1 MAMEPM
7 DLLETASEG
16 RRHRLNSWVAIMVA
30 VLATFMGICKVKDD
44 NIVQQMQQDQAKS
57 VDSWAWYQAKKTRL
71 QFADATVDQLEI
83 QALTAPQKAL
93 PLIEKKIKKFKGQ
106 VTKQAKETEE
116 IQAKAKGY
124 DDDYDKW
131 NVHDDQFD
139 FSDALL
145 AIAISLFAVTSL
157 TQKRWLFG
165 LALVPTFF
173 GVLYGVAGLLGW
185 ALHSALASKLLGT

>member
-1 MAMEPM
+1 MDIDPMEM
-7 DLLETASEG
+7 VEQDNDKSK
-16 RRHRLNSWVAIMVA
+16 HRLNSWVAIMVA
-30 VLATFMGICKVKDD
+30 VLATFIGICKVKDD

-57 VDSWAWYQAKKTRL
+57 VDAWAWYQAKKTRL
-71 QFADATVDQLEI
+71 QFAEATADSLEL
-83 QALTAPQKAL
+83 QSLSAPVNLKPAF
-93 PLIEKKIKKFKGQ
+93 EKKIAKYKGQ
-106 VTKQAKETEE
+106 ADKQSKELDE

-131 NVHDDQFD
+131 NLHDDQFD
-139 FSDALL
+139 LSDALL

-173 GVLYGVAGLLGW
+173 GVLYGVAGLMGY
-185 ALHSALASKLLGT
+185 AIHSNLAAKLLGT